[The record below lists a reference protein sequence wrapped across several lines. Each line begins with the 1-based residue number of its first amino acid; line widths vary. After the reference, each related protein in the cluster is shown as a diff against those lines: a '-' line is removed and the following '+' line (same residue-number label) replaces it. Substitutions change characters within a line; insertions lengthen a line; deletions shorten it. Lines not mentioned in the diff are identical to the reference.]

1 MASLREGQ
9 VESTICP
16 ADMTLTGSPETTTSV
31 KGESVASDS
40 TESWSLGMPERT
52 LQILYLPGFD
62 ILSVDESSWL
72 GRGRDPTS
80 TTSSPSPEAARASP
94 THCGE
99 EPEQCPQIHS
109 SVLVDPVTQ
118 AGQDEERSLEQMQ
131 TLVVEEVLKDI
142 ETACKL
148 LNITPGENH
157 KFSETIHMF
166 IEPYL
171 INNSFNTTSI
181 HLTHYYCAV
190 NASDYLLRLILFSI

>member
-1 MASLREGQ
+1 MIVDMASLK
-9 VESTICP
+9 ESQAECTICP

-40 TESWSLGMPERT
+40 TETWSLSMPERT

-62 ILSVDESSWL
+62 ILSIDESSWL

-80 TTSSPSPEAARASP
+80 TSSPSPEAASDSGSP
-94 THCGE
+94 TSCGG

-109 SVLVDPVTQ
+109 SVLVDPVSQ

-148 LNITPGENH
+148 LNITPGKN
-157 KFSETIHMF
+157 
-166 IEPYL
+166 
-171 INNSFNTTSI
+171 
-181 HLTHYYCAV
+181 
-190 NASDYLLRLILFSI
+190 